1 MISAVDNNIIRY
13 ISTRYIYPIKQY
25 YICPIYI
32 SPRGQKQEGGEAPQL
47 PISPAGP
54 AASRIKRERRMI
66 SGGVCRHLNHLEQR
80 RLSKIGRFWR
90 PWVSLVSARRGRV
103 GQFCKGSPPSVREA
117 NFLLLSAYC
126 MPAQT
131 NSPLGPATS
140 KSRKNIFVPS
150 Q

>member
-1 MISAVDNNIIRY
+1 M
-13 ISTRYIYPIKQY
+13 
-25 YICPIYI
+25 
-32 SPRGQKQEGGEAPQL
+32 

-140 KSRKNIFVPS
+140 KSRKNIFVSSETVGRGDVETVGRRSKARSLPYNVVS
-150 Q
+150 ISVVA

>member
-1 MISAVDNNIIRY
+1 M
-13 ISTRYIYPIKQY
+13 
-25 YICPIYI
+25 
-32 SPRGQKQEGGEAPQL
+32 

-150 Q
+150 ETVGRGDVETVGRRSKARSLPYNVVSISVVA